1 MGAPRIVL
9 DCGSFTAPDLDAI
22 DRLARLGLEAKRR
35 GCEPRLARTCPNL
48 LELIDFCGL
57 AAVLRVEVER
67 QAEEREKTV
76 GVEEE
81 CQLTDPPT

>member
-22 DRLARLGLEAKRR
+22 DRLARLGLNAKRR
-35 GCEPRLARTCPNL
+35 GCEPRLADACTSL

-57 AAVLRVEVER
+57 AAVLPVEVER
-67 QAEEREKTV
+67 QAEEREKPV

-81 CQLTDPPT
+81 RELTDPPT